1 MNLLIGSLS
10 MGFLLSLLTLGV
22 FITFRIMGRLDLTT
36 DGSFGLGAAVAAAL
50 LASGV
55 DPLVATVAAAAA
67 GWLAGATTGLMN
79 LVLRIDTLLAGILV
93 TTGLYTIQ
101 LRTLDGG
108 NRSLAAVRT
117 LPEAAEEVWHALR
130 LPETVTLGGTGI
142 PASLVSP
149 LLVCAVFVLFS
160 IWVLARFLRT
170 DLGLALRAAGG
181 NPQAARALGLD
192 TGWMTTLGLV
202 LANGLV
208 ALAGALFAQY
218 QGFADVSMGAGM
230 IVTALA
236 CLVLGE
242 GLLGKATLRRQI
254 VGTLVGTIVFRLLV
268 AAVVRAGLP
277 PDDLKLATAL
287 FVLAALGVPAVLT
300 HMRRRMDRTPAG
312 LASLRQRIDRPPAD
326 DR

>member
-1 MNLLIGSLS
+1 VNLLIGSLS

-22 FITFRIMGRLDLTT
+22 FITFRVMGRLDLTT

-50 LASGV
+50 LVSGV
-55 DPLVATVAAAAA
+55 HPLVATVAAAAA
-67 GWLAGATTGLMN
+67 GWLAGMTTGLIYV
-79 LVLRIDTLLAGILV
+79 VLGIDTLLAGILV

-101 LRTLDGG
+101 LRTMGGG
-108 NRSLAAVRT
+108 NRSFGAART
-117 LPEAAEEVWHALR
+117 LPDVAEDAWHALR
-130 LPETVTLGGTGI
+130 LPETFTLADTGL

-149 LLVCAVFVLFS
+149 LLVCALFVLFS

-192 TGWMTTLGLV
+192 TGVMTTLGLV

-218 QGFADVSMGAGM
+218 QGFADVSMGIGM
-230 IVTALA
+230 VVTGLA

-254 VGTLVGTIVFRLLV
+254 VGTLTGTIAFRLLV
-268 AAVVRAGLP
+268 AAAVRAGLP
-277 PDDLKLATAL
+277 ADTLKLATAL
-287 FVLAALGVPAVLT
+287 FVLAALGIPAALT
-300 HMRRRMDRTPAG
+300 RVRRRLGRA
-312 LASLRQRIDRPPAD
+312 PAD